1 MPLEIIRDD
10 ITKVHA
16 DAIVNAANPS
26 LLGGGGVDGAI
37 HKAAG
42 PQLLEECRTLNGCE
56 VGQAKITKGYNLPA
70 KYVIHTV
77 GPIWRGGNNNEEKLL
92 SDCYKN
98 SLRIAKEYNL
108 ESIAFPLIST
118 GAYGYPVDKGLKVA
132 ISVIGDFL
140 LNNDMKVYLV
150 VYNKEAFKISEK
162 LFSSIKQY
170 IDDRYVKEHTEKRYR
185 NIEERQIREIY
196 KESMNFFME
205 EAEQVVKKRCL
216 EDVVNELD
224 ETFTQ
229 MLLRLIDEKGL
240 TDSQVYKRA
249 NIDRRLFSKI
259 RSDINYKPSK
269 STAIAL
275 AIALKL
281 NLDETKD
288 LLSKAGYALSHSNK
302 FDIIIE
308 YFIKEGN
315 YNIFEINEALFAFEQ
330 NLLGV

>member
-37 HKAAG
+37 HRAAG
-42 PQLLEECRTLNGCE
+42 PELLKECKTLNGCE

-77 GPIWRGGNNNEEKLL
+77 GPIWRGGNYNEEKLL

-98 SLRIAKEYNL
+98 SLKLAKEYNL

-118 GAYGYPVDKGLKVA
+118 GAYGYPIDKGLKVA

-140 LNNDMKVYLV
+140 LNNDMMVYLV
-150 VYNKEAFKISEK
+150 VYNKEAFKLSEK

-170 IDDRYVKEHTEKRYR
+170 IDDRYVKEHTAERYR
-185 NIEERQIREIY
+185 RIEETQIRDIY

-205 EAEQVVKKRCL
+205 ETKASIKKRCL

-229 MLLRLIDEKGL
+229 MLLRLIDEKGF

-269 STAIAL
+269 ATAIAF
-275 AIALKL
+275 AIALEL

-288 LLSKAGYALSHSNK
+288 LLSKAGYALSHSSK

-308 YFIKEGN
+308 YFIEEGN
-315 YNIFEINEALFAFEQ
+315 YNIFEINEALFAFDQ